1 MVVHTHLPDQSA
13 TTGIQGVCISTQVAE
28 ICDVTAGGF
37 RTREGDGGTNCP
49 VRLEA
54 PIGASGRCIQRE
66 HLSAGAAHKY
76 APAHNG
82 RLRESSAVS
91 WEAEGPL
98 HLEPGNIG
106 GAQPWLGLITGI
118 VRFDAPSV
126 PIARCD

>member
-1 MVVHTHLPDQSA
+1 MVVHIHLPDQSA
-13 TTGIQGVCISTQVAE
+13 TTRIQRVCISTQIAE

-37 RTREGDGGTNCP
+37 RPRDGDSSTNCA

-66 HLSAGAAHKY
+66 HLSAGAAYEY
-76 APAHNG
+76 ATAHDG
-82 RLRESSAVS
+82 RLGECPAVS

-98 HLEPGNIG
+98 HFEPGNIG

-118 VRFDAPSV
+118 VSFDTPSV
-126 PIARCD
+126 PIACCQ